1 MGRYDESNYQD
12 ISSGGANLQGS
23 LHWWRDERGENGKCG
38 RTALAAVKYWIKGE
52 TEEDVEERKGL
63 LKLFHAMIE
72 DLWKLLSETEKKV
85 VRSPSLVYLYP

>member
-1 MGRYDESNYQD
+1 M
-12 ISSGGANLQGS
+12 
-23 LHWWRDERGENGKCG
+23 
-38 RTALAAVKYWIKGE
+38 AAVKYWIKGE